1 MSKRRPYNPQY
12 ARPYVSR
19 RSRIDDAI
27 ESDMQAA
34 ASRTRAYETAQARE
48 AAQAAG
54 AEPKTETKA
63 GDE

>member
-34 ASRTRAYETAQARE
+34 ASRTRAYEAAQARE
-48 AAQAAG
+48 AAPATT
-54 AEPKTETKA
+54 EPKTETQT